1 MRGYAGTVRILH
13 VSDCYL
19 PRLGGIEVQVG
30 DLIRMQREAG
40 HEVEVATATPGHAL
54 PGVHR
59 IVAKLPFDLPIH
71 PFGVGHLLRLMRARR
86 PDVVH
91 VHTGAVSPF
100 AWMGVRAA
108 VRVGL
113 PVVVTVHSMWDPL
126 TRIVYR
132 GLRLL
137 FEWNRWG
144 LVGTAV
150 SEAAAL
156 RIRSVAGRRVPVH
169 VISNG
174 LDLSG
179 WRSSG
184 AAEPVD
190 ALRLSEAEAADPAGA
205 SEPVRPSDPARPEPV
220 RPSDRVRPG
229 EPVRPGDFGRPS
241 DPVRQE
247 RGDEPVHIVAVGRLA
262 PRKQPIRLLKL
273 LREARAQVPQETR
286 MRVTIVGDG
295 PARSQMERYLRANG
309 MNGWV
314 SLPGRYSRDQIHEL
328 LASAD
333 VFVAPAPRESFGL
346 AALEARVAGVPVV
359 ARTQSGVA
367 DFVRP
372 GKEGLLGRDFDDLV
386 ASVARLVRDRE
397 LRESIAAHNRETEPV
412 RSSWPVVLEGFERC
426 YEQARTI
433 RT

>member
-71 PFGVGHLLRLMRARR
+71 PFGVGHMLRLMRARR

-113 PVVVTVHSMWDPL
+113 PVVVTVHSMWDPI
-126 TRIVYR
+126 TRLVYR

-137 FEWNRWG
+137 FEWHRWG

-169 VISNG
+169 VVSNG

-179 WRSSG
+179 WRSSVRRSRSTRCG
-184 AAEPVD
+184 SPTPSAPP
-190 ALRLSEAEAADPAGA
+190 RR
-205 SEPVRPSDPARPEPV
+205 RPSIPRAP
-220 RPSDRVRPG
+220 PSRYGFRS
-229 EPVRPGDFGRPS
+229 R
-241 DPVRQE
+241 
-247 RGDEPVHIVAVGRLA
+247 A
-262 PRKQPIRLLKL
+262 
-273 LREARAQVPQETR
+273 ARAGTVFR
-286 MRVTIVGDG
+286 SRA
-295 PARSQMERYLRANG
+295 AR
-309 MNGWV
+309 
-314 SLPGRYSRDQIHEL
+314 
-328 LASAD
+328 
-333 VFVAPAPRESFGL
+333 
-346 AALEARVAGVPVV
+346 
-359 ARTQSGVA
+359 
-367 DFVRP
+367 
-372 GKEGLLGRDFDDLV
+372 
-386 ASVARLVRDRE
+386 
-397 LRESIAAHNRETEPV
+397 
-412 RSSWPVVLEGFERC
+412 
-426 YEQARTI
+426 
-433 RT
+433 